1 VEAFGGLTLRGRAL
15 SAHAAAAVVQGNVKV
30 VRGNPDVN
38 IAAVQIAKFE
48 RGVIEPKFTHEQVVK
63 LHRTSG
69 ASFTKVVA
77 VIDEIS
83 GMTEDAEEE
92 ADPLKGTISEE
103 RFLHVLC
110 RDLGWGSV
118 DRMKRGLS
126 NRELVR
132 WRAFY
137 SAESAE
143 RAKAAEKAGGDR

>member
-1 VEAFGGLTLRGRAL
+1 MAYASAEQILESAPSDLEERDVEAFGGLKLRVRAL

-92 ADPLKGTISEE
+92 ADATFP
-103 RFLHVLC
+103 
-110 RDLGWGSV
+110 D
-118 DRMKRGLS
+118 
-126 NRELVR
+126 
-132 WRAFY
+132 AP
-137 SAESAE
+137 AE
-143 RAKAAEKAGGDR
+143 GND

>member
-1 VEAFGGLTLRGRAL
+1 MAYLSAEQAIENAPSDLEERVVEAFGGTVRVRAL

-63 LHRTSG
+63 LHRTAGS
-69 ASFTKVVA
+69 SFTKVVG

-92 ADPLKGTISEE
+92 ADATFPDGP
-103 RFLHVLC
+103 
-110 RDLGWGSV
+110 
-118 DRMKRGLS
+118 
-126 NRELVR
+126 
-132 WRAFY
+132 
-137 SAESAE
+137 AE
-143 RAKAAEKAGGDR
+143 GND